1 MSADIEPSKFD
12 EQPDVVLQA
21 SVKQMNL
28 ILMP

>member
-1 MSADIEPSKFD
+1 MSAETEPSEFH

-21 SVKQMNL
+21 SVRQMKL